1 MDWTDYFSRKILDR
15 GYYYIHN
22 ITYFKRHKNIID
34 AEVSGSKLYHVH
46 IDLNNISKMTC
57 NCPYFQD
64 GHYCKHLAATL
75 YENDAKEGK
84 NHYDEDDCFD
94 DEDDEFNDYFNE
106 YDDANDYGEYED
118 NYEFND
124 NDFELTNLSQLNE
137 IINNTNE
144 KDLKDFLKK
153 ILKNNRNLYI
163 EFIDT
168 INTNN
173 ISLDLSYYQEK
184 IKYIFSKQSYSKDK
198 DSISIETNKF
208 IEESINKLIQENRF
222 NDAFQFIN
230 NIYIQICLSSD
241 YNMIFAS
248 CKSAWYKIINNCKDK
263 LFIQEM
269 YRWFINKIESS
280 CRHLEL
286 IEVVYDS
293 FIDEKYLKQLLEFVN
308 LEINRMISK
317 SYFTSRSNL
326 EKMFKYKIQISN
338 KLKLDLTDFYKEN
351 WHNRYIQELY
361 INQCINDCNYDK
373 AINVLKQEQEKTNEI
388 YLKLDYSQQILD
400 ICELSN
406 NKELY
411 LKELWNIVLNYEPGN
426 LEYYRDLKACYDKK
440 EWENKRQIV
449 FHKVKDISRLEKIY
463 YDENLDELLCN
474 SVLSTNGLSHLMKYE
489 NYLEP
494 KYTKEILEKY
504 KKEIQ
509 LKASI
514 SNNRKQYREIVQLLE
529 RMLKFDGGIDIV
541 KKLIL
546 NFKVQYKKRPSMMQE
561 LSRIKL

>member
-1 MDWTDYFSRKILDR
+1 
-15 GYYYIHN
+15 
-22 ITYFKRHKNIID
+22 
-34 AEVSGSKLYHVH
+34 
-46 IDLNNISKMTC
+46 
-57 NCPYFQD
+57 
-64 GHYCKHLAATL
+64 
-75 YENDAKEGK
+75 
-84 NHYDEDDCFD
+84 
-94 DEDDEFNDYFNE
+94 
-106 YDDANDYGEYED
+106 
-118 NYEFND
+118 
-124 NDFELTNLSQLNE
+124 
-137 IINNTNE
+137 
-144 KDLKDFLKK
+144 
-153 ILKNNRNLYI
+153 
-163 EFIDT
+163 
-168 INTNN
+168 
-173 ISLDLSYYQEK
+173 
-184 IKYIFSKQSYSKDK
+184 
-198 DSISIETNKF
+198 
-208 IEESINKLIQENRF
+208 
-222 NDAFQFIN
+222 
-230 NIYIQICLSSD
+230 
-241 YNMIFAS
+241 
-248 CKSAWYKIINNCKDK
+248 
-263 LFIQEM
+263 M